1 MLHALHP
8 LSAVLEVELHTD
20 FHAVGVVLLTGGSTD
35 GQENLKKSVMLEAA
49 LTNLSLLLRTRDF
62 SVS

>member
-1 MLHALHP
+1 MLHALRPH
-8 LSAVLEVELHTD
+8 SAVLEVELHTD
-20 FHAVGVVLLTGGSTD
+20 FQTVGVVLLTGGWTD